1 MSLLQP
7 GEMKRYLVGTITA
20 NGTSAVTITIPGIA
34 ADSLVLVSLRTVGGT
49 TAPVYEDTRNLTT
62 GAVGF
67 KSTAGNT
74 SIYNVY
80 AFV

>member
-1 MSLLQP
+1 MLTIP
-7 GEMKRYLVGTITA
+7 GELKRYLVGTITA
-20 NGTSAVTITIPGIA
+20 NGTTAVTITIPNLA
-34 ADSLVLVSLRTVGGT
+34 ADSIVMVSLRTVGGT

-62 GAVGF
+62 SVVGF